1 MAYVIKYD
9 DDYLFDPYVGED
21 TVTDATITA
30 TINASSYFDFT
41 ITRDHRLYN
50 TVKERSGIVSVYFES
65 TLLFM
70 GEITSIEED
79 FYGSKTISCV
89 DPRDQLSNVL
99 LRPYSTV
106 EGEQANLAPSSVDG
120 YFQWL
125 IDQYNDGMINAK
137 FKLDVGV
144 NQGAYLDKNNYIYRE
159 NDQFPSVA
167 SELEDK
173 ILDSLGGYLTLTYP
187 NGSPTLNLYS
197 DVHEANTQIIDFGV
211 NLLDFSKET
220 ATSDQYTAIRPVGGT
235 PERDSDDPEP
245 VTLEPLGDGVTSVD
259 SDYIKRG
266 DVVYCLS
273 AVNRYGYKEYN
284 WSEGDTLDP
293 QELLEKAVAELKK
306 NVEPKLT
313 IEVSA
318 VDMALFA
325 EGYDHL
331 ECGQV
336 ARVRSKPHGI
346 DEYLMVSSVD
356 IDLQDPSQTKYTLG
370 QAFDSL
376 TGEQSSYVKSLNSG
390 INSSLDSVAAL
401 DQTVKDQAS
410 QIGSVEQIANDAK
423 DTATNAQNTANSA
436 QQAAQD
442 AQNSASSALDK
453 AEAAEGAVSEIQG
466 MIEDINSG
474 AEQAKQDAAQAKADA
489 EEAAAKADAAAEKA
503 DSYQQQLTD
512 VTTTVNGVV
521 QEVEGY
527 TAQISGAVQDA
538 EAALTATS
546 TLATDLNGFKTQV
559 NQTYATKDALNQEV
573 LNRQSAIEQTASSI
587 TQTVSE
593 NYTELKGYSDA
604 AQSTAEEA
612 LSAAN
617 QANSDLANFTS
628 TVTGDLADLQ
638 DQIDGNIATWF
649 YAGTPTLTNE
659 PAVNWSTTEE
669 KNQHLGDLYYDTNN
683 GYAWRFMVQNGSYSW
698 GRITDSDVTKA
709 LEDAANAQD
718 TADSKRRVFVSQ
730 PTPPY
735 DVGDLWVQGENG
747 DILRCATPRASG
759 SYNASDWVLASK
771 YTDDSALEIF
781 EGQVADIYS
790 TKAELETA
798 TDSITATVEENFEK
812 SVLVK
817 EADGGVVDCG
827 DTAGMPLA
835 GLTVY
840 GQTRQNLWVNPTGT
854 RNGITVTEN
863 DDGSLTVEGSATA
876 AAIIGK
882 KSYILKPS
890 AKYTA
895 YVDKKIYVDNGFWL
909 EFYNAD
915 DQQVGSFEQFGS
927 DNQGMSVTFD
937 VPSDAVYC
945 LMCVAIPVNATVSG
959 TYRIMLNEGT
969 EAQPWCAPGLN
980 SVENVTVWQSGKNLL
995 SIPIGNLPR
1004 YTNGITFSDNGDG
1017 GIKVVGTAT
1026 DSAYMNFYTSDI
1038 PHNELVLPPGTY
1050 TTSLSDANNL
1060 VNLNT
1065 GAFIYP
1071 QSSGSYETIRGKP
1084 GTFTL
1089 GITRSMRIFLSV
1101 ATGVTVNTV
1110 VYPQLE
1116 VGNTAT
1122 SFEPPSVTST
1132 PIDLLGNK
1140 VSSLPDGTRD
1150 ELTVDAGG
1158 NVVLRKN
1165 VRNFLCANES
1175 MTPGKGTS
1183 GSSVY
1188 FMHELG
1194 TGNYAVTSGNG
1205 SGVKDGGI
1213 VSDRLIGVSD
1223 ASYKYN
1229 NSVYISNYG
1238 KTMYFWDPS
1247 YGDTGTEIYEWLS
1260 DNEVE
1265 INYQYLESKNI
1276 PLGAVDLPA
1285 LPEQNAH
1292 VWISTGTQGL
1302 DPDIHAIWYAEN
1314 ASALKNF
1321 ASKAELKVE
1330 SDQIKATVEETYST
1344 KEEVSAVEDKADAAQ
1359 DDLDAYKTTVSTTY
1373 ATKSSVTQTANSIKQ
1388 EVAAEYT
1395 TKEEFEGLEIGGR
1408 NLLLESDTPNR
1419 LASPTG
1425 YPCAEY
1431 ALSQKVVSGEKY
1443 TATISGTFTGA
1454 ATWAVYFGGG
1464 SYGTPW
1470 EPVGGDGSKTLS
1482 MTFTA
1487 NSTKAAQ
1494 TFVCIYVR
1502 DSRNTPAFNGSAIIN
1517 WAKLE
1522 KGTKATDWSPAPE
1535 DMLSTADASATYATK
1550 QSVTTVE
1557 QTVDGLKSTVS
1568 SNYTTLNN
1576 KFGSYYT
1583 KTEVDQKDN
1592 SIKSTVSSVQTT
1604 ANNALSKASTV
1615 EQTASGLEVRLTQA
1629 EKDVD
1634 TAQSTANTAKTN
1646 AATAQ
1651 STANTA
1657 NSTANTAKTNAT
1669 TAQNTAN
1676 AAQDAA
1682 EAAQSTANAAKTAA
1696 ATAQTTAT
1704 NAAKT
1709 ATNYLKFD
1717 SSGLCVGNMTGTL
1730 QGNTLITSDGVK
1742 IRNGT
1747 TVLASFTA
1755 SEVQLGGA
1763 SSSIQFGDYAHVT
1776 GSNSGASFGYGS
1788 IDGDQGSFLQ
1798 LKDKEVTLQW
1808 PRVGTGGVKVTGL
1821 RFHTNTNQSFSGG
1834 KLYHQDRYLDGT
1846 SGTTYQYFCGRRL
1859 YYNAS
1864 GTTGNVTLVESA
1876 ANFYFIDIF
1885 FMNNDNYRD
1894 YVRVYAPNG
1903 NSAILSN
1910 SVYKNE
1916 YTTTYVRNKVV
1927 TISGTS
1933 ISVVSNR
1940 NGEGQVKQNN
1950 SCYATDSTSVI
1961 KIYAVWGWQ

>member
-9 DDYLFDPYVGED
+9 DEYLFDPYVGED

-50 TVKERSGIVSVYFES
+50 TVKERSGIVSVYFDS

-144 NQGAYLDKNNYIYRE
+144 NQGAYLDKNNHIYRE
-159 NDQFPSVA
+159 NDQFPTVA

-173 ILDSLGGYLTLTYP
+173 ILDSLGGYLAPTYP

-235 PERDSDDPEP
+235 PERDSDESDAEEPEP

-423 DTATNAQNTANSA
+423 DTATNAQTAADNAQNTANSA

-489 EEAAAKADAAAEKA
+489 QQAAAKADAAAEKA
-503 DSYQQQLTD
+503 DSYQQQITD
-512 VTTTVNGVV
+512 VTTIVNGVA

-538 EAALTATS
+538 EAALTAT
-546 TLATDLNGFKTQV
+546 TALATDLNGFKTQV

-587 TQTVSE
+587 TQIVSE

-617 QANSDLANFTS
+617 QANSDLAEFTS

-659 PAVNWSTTEE
+659 PAVNWTTTEE

-735 DVGDLWVQGENG
+735 DIGDLWVQGENG

-771 YTDDSALEIF
+771 YTDDSALEVF

-790 TKAELETA
+790 TKPELETA
-798 TDSITATVEENFEK
+798 TDAITATVEENFEK

-817 EADGGVVDCG
+817 EADGGIIDCG
-827 DTAGMPLA
+827 DTAGMPLT

-840 GQTRQNLWVNPTGT
+840 GQTRQNLWVNPSGT
-854 RNGITVTEN
+854 TNGLTLTANE
-863 DDGSLTVEGSATA
+863 DGSITLSGTTTGLVAPYRQRYVLRPGST
-876 AAIIGK
+876 
-882 KSYILKPS
+882 
-890 AKYTA
+890 YTLS
-895 YVDKKIYVDNGFWL
+895 VDKVVQSSTDASKGCFSLEMHDSDSTLLTKYVGFGTTT
-909 EFYNAD
+909 A
-915 DQQVGSFEQFGS
+915 
-927 DNQGMSVTFD
+927 VTFTAPD
-937 VPSDAVYC
+937 GTIFARFGFYC
-945 LMCVAIPVNATVSG
+945 KSGTTVSG
-959 TYRIMLNEGT
+959 TYRVMLNEGP
-969 EAQPWCAPGLN
+969 EPQPWCPPGLN
-980 SVENVTVWQSGKNLL
+980 SVESLSVVSAGKNLYNADDFADTNTISVEDGVITVGAGFDGWDTTGIIRTFIPKGTKVSLKKEIISGESNVTVGFGPGLLLVDSTGRHVLDHDFCLYGTQNERTDTLPEDVYGFTAYINDEPSGEVKM
-995 SIPIGNLPR
+995 
-1004 YTNGITFSDNGDG
+1004 
-1017 GIKVVGTAT
+1017 KVQFEIA
-1026 DSAYMNFYTSDI
+1026 
-1038 PHNELVLPPGTY
+1038 
-1050 TTSLSDANNL
+1050 DAP
-1060 VNLNT
+1060 T
-1065 GAFIYP
+1065 EY
-1071 QSSGSYETIRGKP
+1071 
-1084 GTFTL
+1084 
-1089 GITRSMRIFLSV
+1089 
-1101 ATGVTVNTV
+1101 
-1110 VYPQLE
+1110 
-1116 VGNTAT
+1116 
-1122 SFEPPSVTST
+1122 EPPNITST

-1150 ELTVDAGG
+1150 ELVVDAGG
-1158 NVVLRKN
+1158 NVVLIKN
-1165 VRNFLCANES
+1165 TASVVTSIYNGVNG
-1175 MTPGKGTS
+1175 TPGDEG
-1183 GSSVY
+1183 SVY
-1188 FMHELG
+1188 WRCNIIHGSMMIPGTQDFSNGYCDKFDVDQSARNGTISILASATSIGQVSVCVPKDISSTASAAKTLVEGQRPFELVY
-1194 TGNYAVTSGNG
+1194 TPNAV
-1205 SGVKDGGI
+1205 
-1213 VSDRLIGVSD
+1213 
-1223 ASYKYN
+1223 
-1229 NSVYISNYG
+1229 
-1238 KTMYFWDPS
+1238 KT
-1247 YGDTGTEIYEWLS
+1247 
-1260 DNEVE
+1260 
-1265 INYQYLESKNI
+1265 I
-1276 PLGAVDLPA
+1276 PLGRIDLPA

-1302 DPDIHAIWYAEN
+1302 DPDIHATWYAEN

-1344 KEEVSAVEDKADAAQ
+1344 KEEVSAVEDKANAAQ
-1359 DDLDAYKTTVSTTY
+1359 DALDSYKSTVSTTY
-1373 ATKSSVTQTANSIKQ
+1373 ATKSEVTQTANSIKS
-1388 EVAAEYT
+1388 EVSETYM
-1395 TKEEFEGLEIGGR
+1395 TK
-1408 NLLLESDTPNR
+1408 T
-1419 LASPTG
+1419 
-1425 YPCAEY
+1425 
-1431 ALSQKVVSGEKY
+1431 
-1443 TATISGTFTGA
+1443 
-1454 ATWAVYFGGG
+1454 
-1464 SYGTPW
+1464 
-1470 EPVGGDGSKTLS
+1470 
-1482 MTFTA
+1482 
-1487 NSTKAAQ
+1487 
-1494 TFVCIYVR
+1494 
-1502 DSRNTPAFNGSAIIN
+1502 
-1517 WAKLE
+1517 
-1522 KGTKATDWSPAPE
+1522 
-1535 DMLSTADASATYATK
+1535 DASATYATK
-1550 QSVTTVE
+1550 TSLSTVD

-1576 KFGSYYT
+1576 KFSSYYT
-1583 KTEVDQKDN
+1583 KTEVDQKDS

-1604 ANNALSKASTV
+1604 ANNALEKASTV
-1615 EQTASGLEVRLTQA
+1615 EQTADGLEVRLIQA

-1634 TAQSTANTAKTN
+1634 TAQSA
-1646 AATAQ
+1646 
-1651 STANTA
+1651 A
-1657 NSTANTAKTNAT
+1657 NS
-1669 TAQNTAN
+1669 
-1676 AAQDAA
+1676 
-1682 EAAQSTANAAKTAA
+1682 AKTAA
-1696 ATAQTTAT
+1696 N

-1717 SSGLCVGNMTGTL
+1717 SSGLCVGDMTSGNL
-1730 QGNTLITSDGVK
+1730 GYNTLLKPTGLS

-1747 TVLASFTA
+1747 TELASFTA
-1755 SEVQLGGA
+1755 EGLAFANGTIDY
-1763 SSSIQFGDYAHVT
+1763 SSSGALNIRNWNST
-1776 GSNSGASFGYGS
+1776 GSYLSLGKDSGYFGIPNTGA
-1788 IDGDQGSFLQ
+1788 GGELACR
-1798 LKDKEVTLQW
+1798 VTLHSN
-1808 PRVGTGGVKVTGL
+1808 RNISFSAGGVYKQTYM
-1821 RFHTNTNQSFSGG
+1821 F
-1834 KLYHQDRYLDGT
+1834 DG
-1846 SGTTYQYFCGRRL
+1846 SHKDTYEIFGAKRL

-1864 GTTGNVTLVESA
+1864 GTTGNITLSESA
-1876 ANFYFIDIF
+1876 ANFDFIDIF
-1885 FMNNDNYRD
+1885 FRTNDNAYD
-1894 YVRVYAPNG
+1894 SARVYSPNG
-1903 NSAILSN
+1903 KNVNLS
-1910 SVYKNE
+1910 SSTYKSYNDGS
-1916 YTTTYVRNKVV
+1916 YIRNKTL
-1927 TISGTS
+1927 TISGVN
-1933 ISVVSNR
+1933 ISVKTDHS
-1940 NGEGQVKQNN
+1940 GEGSVFSYNQCGAVQ
-1950 SCYATDSTSVI
+1950 ATNVI
-1961 KIYAVWGWQ
+1961 LIYAVWGFK